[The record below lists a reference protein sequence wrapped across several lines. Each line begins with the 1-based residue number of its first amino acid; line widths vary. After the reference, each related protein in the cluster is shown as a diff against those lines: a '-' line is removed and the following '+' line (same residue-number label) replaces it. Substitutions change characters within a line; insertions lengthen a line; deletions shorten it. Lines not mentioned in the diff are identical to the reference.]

1 MNKNEKLNFLKE
13 EKIDDKVN
21 TENPNDFIKK
31 ELKTKI
37 LYDNFKKSNGLN
49 HKLTLDV
56 AFKLMDLYIIQ
67 YKLDKIDTI
76 LLDIENICSSE
87 EHKNFYWPKYIQMK
101 AFCRWK
107 QSKFKEALKLFKEME
122 QIIGPSSKLLENMG
136 HTYNSLSDYKNAEK
150 CFKQAIVYIEIEKKK
165 NPDMNTNMGGL
176 YLGLGL
182 IKKRQGNIKEGLNE
196 LHKGLDWYTEHT
208 GPNPH
213 SLVAKASMS
222 VGQTYNELKEYD
234 KAIEHIKNAI
244 DIFQK
249 TCGDESPLTGNAQ
262 YNLGKIYFNLKKD
275 DLSWKYLMTSFFNQV
290 NHDSLN
296 IFNLFDNCNMI
307 FNLLKSKNK
316 ETDYKFLIKSLQKL
330 DLALESQTNTGLV
343 PIDGNVGVL
352 YKIMC
357 EILIL
362 LQYYKLADSFISKT
376 VIYLKKEKSLD
387 CSKLIQESMN
397 ISMLLKNLISKN
409 KGKIINK
416 N

>member
-87 EHKNFYWPKYIQMK
+87 EHKKSYWFKYIQMK

-150 CFKQAIVYIEIEKKK
+150 CFKQALVYIEIEKKK
-165 NPDMNTNMGGL
+165 
-176 YLGLGL
+176 
-182 IKKRQGNIKEGLNE
+182 
-196 LHKGLDWYTEHT
+196 
-208 GPNPH
+208 
-213 SLVAKASMS
+213 
-222 VGQTYNELKEYD
+222 
-234 KAIEHIKNAI
+234 
-244 DIFQK
+244 
-249 TCGDESPLTGNAQ
+249 
-262 YNLGKIYFNLKKD
+262 
-275 DLSWKYLMTSFFNQV
+275 
-290 NHDSLN
+290 
-296 IFNLFDNCNMI
+296 
-307 FNLLKSKNK
+307 
-316 ETDYKFLIKSLQKL
+316 
-330 DLALESQTNTGLV
+330 
-343 PIDGNVGVL
+343 
-352 YKIMC
+352 
-357 EILIL
+357 
-362 LQYYKLADSFISKT
+362 
-376 VIYLKKEKSLD
+376 
-387 CSKLIQESMN
+387 IQ
-397 ISMLLKNLISKN
+397 I
-409 KGKIINK
+409 
-416 N
+416 